1 MSSDREISGDLN
13 RFAEAVAH
21 ELRTPLMAVAGE
33 VELAL
38 RRNRSADDYREV
50 LRRIAAGITV
60 LVEIT
65 GDLRLLSDPV
75 EPDQLRSSSS
85 RLAAI
90 LARIQKRY
98 DAGAEVRIAI
108 DGAAGETC
116 VCGDE
121 QRLGRAIALVIEQAI
136 RYRRGDAPV
145 SLHVRAEQGRVA
157 LDIDALPSGFWPK
170 AWSDLHTPIVDAA
183 GSLRLRVARR
193 ILEQT
198 GATLRTTRVTGT
210 EVVTI
215 DLPTHG

>member
-1 MSSDREISGDLN
+1 MSGDREISGDLN

-85 RLAAI
+85 RLATI
-90 LARIQKRY
+90 LARIQKGY

-108 DGAAGETC
+108 DSAVEAC

-121 QRLGRAIALVIEQAI
+121 QRLGRAIALVIEQAV

-145 SLHVRAEQGRVA
+145 SLHVRAEPGRVA

-183 GSLRLRVARR
+183 GPLRLRVARR
-193 ILEQT
+193 ILEQA